1 MRQLF
6 IKTEKSFIADL
17 PRYTFG
23 GKIVTVSSPDEAAR
37 AVEVL
42 RRSELL
48 GIDTE
53 TRPVFRRGAMR
64 PVALLQV
71 ATDDLCFLFRLH
83 HMGLPPALASLL
95 ADEAVPKVGLS
106 LHDDVHQLRQRMPDL
121 QPAGLIEL
129 QDVAE
134 HMGLEDKSLQ
144 KLFANF
150 FHMRISKGA
159 QLSNWEA
166 DALTEAQR
174 LYAATDAAACILLY
188 REMLALQQSRDYQLV
203 G

>member
-1 MRQLF
+1 MYRIVSKLLIYGDMPKDSILMELSDIFKRLDDGSQTKDELTTRVF
-6 IKTEKSFIADL
+6 TQIKH
-17 PRYTFG
+17 
-23 GKIVTVSSPDEAAR
+23 
-37 AVEVL
+37 
-42 RRSELL
+42 
-48 GIDTE
+48 
-53 TRPVFRRGAMR
+53 
-64 PVALLQV
+64 LLQV

>member
-1 MRQLF
+1 
-6 IKTEKSFIADL
+6 
-17 PRYTFG
+17 
-23 GKIVTVSSPDEAAR
+23 
-37 AVEVL
+37 
-42 RRSELL
+42 
-48 GIDTE
+48 
-53 TRPVFRRGAMR
+53 MR

>member
-1 MRQLF
+1 MSAQFPFAIQSHHAF
-6 IKTEKSFIADL
+6 ILQQQF
-17 PRYTFG
+17 F
-23 GKIVTVSSPDEAAR
+23 R
-37 AVEVL
+37 AVQ
-42 RRSELL
+42 RQELCL
-48 GIDTE
+48 
-53 TRPVFRRGAMR
+53 
-64 PVALLQV
+64 
-71 ATDDLCFLFRLH
+71 
-83 HMGLPPALASLL
+83 
-95 ADEAVPKVGLS
+95 
-106 LHDDVHQLRQRMPDL
+106 PDL

-134 HMGLEDKSLQ
+134 HMGLQDKSLQ